1 MRDEKQADSEAIHEL
16 VAAAFRRPDEAVL
29 VDCLRSDGASV
40 ISLVA
45 VESYEIVGHVLFS
58 RMTAPFRAL
67 GLGPV
72 SVKPRAALGLLISA
86 ATAAP
91 SVLIDLVE

>member
-1 MRDEKQADSEAIHEL
+1 MRDEKQADSEAIHEM
-16 VAAAFRRPDEAVL
+16 VAAVFRRPDEAVL
-29 VDCLRSDGASV
+29 IDRVRSDDAYA

-45 VESYEIVGHVLFS
+45 VESDVIVGHVLFS

-72 SVKPRAALGLLISA
+72 SVKSSRQCAGIGKSA
-86 ATAAP
+86 YPHWT
-91 SVLIDLVE
+91 